1 MTVSALRSRGDPA
14 TWPARSLAPLRPPTS
29 TTGQVVDKSPRQKSL
44 SRREFKTRQ
53 RRGDDEREKED
64 SSSPD
69 TAVAAAATSPAGGAA
84 MDFSHFG
91 FPSREWESFVAHN
104 PAATIVP
111 PIPSSIEELKAQA
124 NAVRIERGR
133 AHVADECLADKF
145 TTRDHA
151 VPTRDGSA
159 ITMRVYR
166 PAGVPEDQLLPA
178 LVWFHGGGFL
188 FGSLD
193 GGMCRLFSSS
203 VAFSA
208 SHTCFSVRDS
218 CREVSARST
227 TSLNTETTETYVC
240 GLLCHR
246 LQCAVLHIC
255 YRHTPEFTHPTAHH
269 DAHDGFDFIC
279 AHSVDL
285 VIDRSRLIVGGISS
299 GGQLA
304 ASVTYREILAAR
316 GGAAM
321 GANGVQPQQRPRIRG
336 QVLSIPWLCHRDAYP
351 YHLFRDR
358 GRASTQQCLWAPV
371 TPKPRADLFTDLLH
385 VEDVHGRLSNIAQA
399 SQDELT
405 GTVRTAL
412 VSAGMDV
419 KRDEGLMY
427 ALKLK
432 SLGVETKVHVFPG
445 LPHAFYMF
453 PNLPSRPRYHEA
465 VVECAR
471 WAFGDEPGQK
481 EWYVEP
487 PPREF
492 AGDGAI

>member
-193 GGMCRLFSSS
+193 G
-203 VAFSA
+203 
-208 SHTCFSVRDS
+208 
-218 CREVSARST
+218 
-227 TSLNTETTETYVC
+227 ETYVC

>member
-1 MTVSALRSRGDPA
+1 MTVSALRSRGDPSA
-14 TWPARSLAPLRPPTS
+14 PWAARSLAPLRSPTS
-29 TTGQVVDKSPRQKSL
+29 NAVVAGQAGDKNPRAKSL
-44 SRREFKTRQ
+44 SRREFKARQ
-53 RRGDDEREKED
+53 RRGDEEREREG
-64 SSSPD
+64 SSNPD
-69 TAVAAAATSPAGGAA
+69 AATTVDAAAVTSPAGGAA

-91 FPSREWESFVAHN
+91 FPSREWESFVAQN
-104 PAATIVP
+104 PAAIIVP
-111 PIPSSIEELKAQA
+111 PIPSSIEEMKRQG

-133 AHVADECLADKF
+133 AHIAEEGLADKF
-145 TTRDHA
+145 TTADYTI
-151 VPTRDGSA
+151 PTRDGSA
-159 ITMRVYR
+159 VTMRAYR
-166 PAGVPEDQLLPA
+166 PTGAPENQPLPA

-193 GGMCRLFSSS
+193 G
-203 VAFSA
+203 
-208 SHTCFSVRDS
+208 
-218 CREVSARST
+218 
-227 TSLNTETTETYVC
+227 ETYVC

-255 YRHTPEFTHPTAHH
+255 YRHTPEFTHPTAHN
-269 DAHDGFDFIC
+269 DVHDGFDFIC
-279 AHSVDL
+279 THAADL
-285 VIDRSRLIVGGISS
+285 AVDRSRLIVGGISS

-304 ASVTYREILAAR
+304 ASVTYREVLAGR
-316 GGAAM
+316 GGATA
-321 GANGVQPQQRPRIRG
+321 GANGVQRQQSPRIRG

-358 GRASTQQCLWAPV
+358 GRASTMQCLWAPV
-371 TPKPRADLFTDLLH
+371 TPKPRADLFTDLLR
-385 VEDVHGRLSNIAQA
+385 VEDVHDRLSNLAQA
-399 SQDELT
+399 SEDELT

-432 SLGVETKVHVFPG
+432 SLGVQTKVHVFPG

-453 PNLPSRPRYHEA
+453 PDLPSRARYHEA

-481 EWYVEP
+481 QWYVEP

-492 AGDGAI
+492 ADDGAI